1 MTWRLG
7 SVGGGWRRVATL
19 HFMGN
24 LAPNETLKS
33 DCRTELSPI
42 EEWRVIVAVDEW
54 SMNTVRVAH
63 AVW

>member
-1 MTWRLG
+1 
-7 SVGGGWRRVATL
+7 VATL
-19 HFMGN
+19 HFMGV

-42 EEWRVIVAVDEW
+42 EEWRVIVAADEW